1 VVNEPVEV
9 LPPIAVATAP
19 VEPEVKKPTPPP
31 AVKVTKKPMQVAGVI
46 GGAGK
51 PARQPNQ
58 PKEPKEPLT
67 ADQLLARS
75 ALSLVGADP
84 DAEAVWVSA
93 INDPT
98 RSEHERKDLIEDLNE
113 EGFDDPRNVTADD
126 LPLIVN
132 RLAVIEQLAP
142 SAMDD
147 INDAAFAE
155 AYKDLVNMY
164 RRAASGQ

>member
-1 VVNEPVEV
+1 
-9 LPPIAVATAP
+9 
-19 VEPEVKKPTPPP
+19 
-31 AVKVTKKPMQVAGVI
+31 
-46 GGAGK
+46 
-51 PARQPNQ
+51 
-58 PKEPKEPLT
+58 LT

-84 DAEAVWVSA
+84 DAEAFWVSA

-113 EGFDDPRNVTADD
+113 EGFDDPKNVTADD

-132 RLAVIEQLAP
+132 RLAIIEQLAP
-142 SAMDD
+142 SALDD
-147 INDAAFAE
+147 VNDAAFAE